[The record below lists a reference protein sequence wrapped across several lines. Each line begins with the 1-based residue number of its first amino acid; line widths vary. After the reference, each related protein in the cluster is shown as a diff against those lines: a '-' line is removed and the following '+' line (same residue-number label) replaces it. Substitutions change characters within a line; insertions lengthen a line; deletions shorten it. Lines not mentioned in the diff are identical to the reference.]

1 MKKLQIPIYILL
13 ILSLLAMPLVG
24 CAKAPTL
31 TIKEPASGTTV
42 TEAEITVRGTVSDP
56 KATVRVNDVK
66 VNVGSSGSF
75 SKKVTLKEGVN
86 TIKVWAIRSKKSVT
100 KTITVTYAPP
110 PTLSLEIISP
120 ENEAALTESF
130 VVVTGTVSASAATV
144 TVNNVEIEVSQD
156 GAFSAEVGLTEG
168 ENEIIVMAVLD
179 DLTATKTLT
188 VFYEPEE
195 ESAQS
200 FASSFE
206 KDMEGWEVN
215 GTDLDDPPVEWTIE
229 RSEAIASYGETSVML
244 YLNNTNGAGKIW
256 IEREFE
262 AEPNHTY
269 EVSVDYDLASADWGD
284 VNLWTIITGVVPE
297 SANIELASQG
307 DTGNDASP
315 EDGFVWLSKSYAFTA
330 ESDTEGELL
339 VVIGV
344 WGTWET
350 ARTYYLDNI
359 EVTY

>member
-130 VVVTGTVSASAATV
+130 VVVTGTVSDSAATV

-297 SANIELASQG
+297 SANIELASQD
-307 DTGNDASP
+307 DTGNDASQ
-315 EDGFVWLSKSYAFTA
+315 EDGFVWLSKSYTFTT

-350 ARTYYLDNI
+350 ARTYYLDNV